1 MSGAPRS
8 GCVTAICTSDSSG
21 EYSRELLWNRRSLSA
36 MNFASDNAAGIAPE
50 ILAAIARANAG
61 CALRTG
67 QLPSPL
73 AVSGAEQSFR
83 HRYGPQSHRR
93 THTAAGAVQQAVVG
107 PQGIEG
113 RIVDAHP
120 RRFADPQDDSIFH
133 PRTWHRAAGC
143 ARTLGRL
150 SNHPT
155 RPRRASRGNGA
166 AAANQPRR
174 VMKTIA
180 FVSWQ
185 IVDDDDISG
194 PQRWRQR

>member
-1 MSGAPRS
+1 
-8 GCVTAICTSDSSG
+8 
-21 EYSRELLWNRRSLSA
+21 

-120 RRFADPQDDSIFH
+120 RRFFADPQDDSNFH
-133 PRTWHRAAGC
+133 PRTWQRAA
-143 ARTLGRL
+143 RLG
-150 SNHPT
+150 
-155 RPRRASRGNGA
+155 
-166 AAANQPRR
+166 Q
-174 VMKTIA
+174 
-180 FVSWQ
+180 VSFHFSSQ
-185 IVDDDDISG
+185 GFEVE
-194 PQRWRQR
+194 